1 MSRKNN
7 MYNKRGTSKVVLL
20 IIGGAFF
27 LLVIFP
33 FYGNYLRYLVFSSLY
48 QLRYLGAFCFF
59 SGMFISVG
67 AIFLKPLR
75 KFKIIIVG
83 IILVLIGLALG
94 APNLLLS
101 LFTGS
106 SGVKG
111 YH

>member
-1 MSRKNN
+1 
-7 MYNKRGTSKVVLL
+7 
-20 IIGGAFF
+20 
-27 LLVIFP
+27 
-33 FYGNYLRYLVFSSLY
+33 
-48 QLRYLGAFCFF
+48 
-59 SGMFISVG
+59 MFISVG